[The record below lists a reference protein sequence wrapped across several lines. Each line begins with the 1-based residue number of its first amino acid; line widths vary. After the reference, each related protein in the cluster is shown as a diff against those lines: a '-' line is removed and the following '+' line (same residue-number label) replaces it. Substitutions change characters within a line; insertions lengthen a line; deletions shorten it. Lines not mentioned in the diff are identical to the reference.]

1 VELAT
6 EVERRVYDLK
16 QKLDDL
22 NSRAY
27 ELWVQENGALPD
39 TFPEDEIRDQA
50 AWGCSEKL
58 WHSWFVDDGET
69 IPDQIAEMGSA
80 YQRLQTEAV
89 ELSEYLQQLSVSI
102 QPQVD
107 AFTGNTTATTLQQC
121 LHRLQHLQT
130 WFRKVQ
136 HSQELVDAMQ
146 EGGHILAQLV
156 RSKCLSADD
165 LLPGAD
171 RTELVALAGYV
182 SKALAD
188 RRTGKP
194 METEGLARVSQRELW
209 ELVTYRQRP
218 PDSFDSEA
226 LYQWLASEFSRITNL
241 LIIKLQRVTAA
252 AQKASSP
259 TGGTD
264 RKELESKLRQLISNG
279 YRYSSYSALTKKI
292 GGSKGTWTNIFRS
305 SDNGDLREWRDNR
318 SVYARNSPSAEQA
331 SYKDPEYIP
340 DEDLEPLFAKELKAS
355 QLPRSQ
361 HSEVLEWFRKRS
373 PDEQR
378 NLLSAYDP

>member
-1 VELAT
+1 
-6 EVERRVYDLK
+6 
-16 QKLDDL
+16 
-22 NSRAY
+22 
-27 ELWVQENGALPD
+27 
-39 TFPEDEIRDQA
+39 
-50 AWGCSEKL
+50 
-58 WHSWFVDDGET
+58 
-69 IPDQIAEMGSA
+69 
-80 YQRLQTEAV
+80 
-89 ELSEYLQQLSVSI
+89 
-102 QPQVD
+102 
-107 AFTGNTTATTLQQC
+107 
-121 LHRLQHLQT
+121 
-130 WFRKVQ
+130 
-136 HSQELVDAMQ
+136 
-146 EGGHILAQLV
+146 
-156 RSKCLSADD
+156 
-165 LLPGAD
+165 
-171 RTELVALAGYV
+171 
-182 SKALAD
+182 
-188 RRTGKP
+188 